1 MNSSSTRIDLSPLEK
16 AIQSL
21 DQLYKRVS
29 DESFMSK
36 QDSVVRL
43 GLQAGL
49 IQNLE
54 FTYELSWKMIKR
66 WLEINVTPESVDG
79 LSRRELFR
87 MAAENRLI
95 SDVNEWMGYH
105 DLRNQTS
112 HRYDSTL
119 AEGTPAVIAEF
130 IRAAQKLLEYL
141 KTHND

>member
-1 MNSSSTRIDLSPLEK
+1 MNSSSTKIDLTPLEK
-16 AIQSL
+16 AIDSL

-54 FTYELSWKMIKR
+54 FTFELCWKMIKR
-66 WLEINVTPESVDG
+66 WLEVNVTPESVDG
-79 LSRRELFR
+79 VTRRELFR
-87 MAAENRLI
+87 MAAENHLI
-95 SDVNEWMGYH
+95 NDVDEWMTYH
-105 DLRNQTS
+105 NLRNNTS
-112 HRYDSTL
+112 HRYDSEL
-119 AEGTPAVIAEF
+119 AADARALIAEF
-130 IRAAQKLLEYL
+130 ARAAKHLLDYL